1 MAISRRSTQQIGR
14 VPSFMIGAIAA
25 VALAACSSSGN
36 GSATGASTT
45 PAGQS
50 SPASSAAVGQAAA
63 AKALYTQLMGAPT
76 LGLSVPLTTK
86 PPAGKKV
93 YWLAGN
99 VEVINQLTS
108 AVQAATT
115 ALGWDYHSI
124 SYTYGDPQST
134 SGAIQQAVAAHA
146 DYIVISGASV
156 AAMGQGLQ
164 EAKAAHIPV
173 FDMSGQEAPEGSG
186 NGVYSDPISL
196 DGVTKGSEALIDFA
210 IAQSNADAHI
220 LYVNYTDSPTLAATE
235 TAVKKSLPQLCSACS
250 ITDVDVTSSALGDG
264 SIPGLVVSALQ
275 RDPSINYVFFA
286 FDSVFTGVPQAV
298 EAAGLS
304 GRVKLIGYELSAAEV
319 AALQGGSLAAGVP
332 LPEGEMAWAALDEAA
347 RYSEGMNLDWPAHQ
361 ELSLT
366 LWTPKNV
373 PSTLK
378 GEWQGIDGYQNQFKQ
393 LWRVG

>member
-1 MAISRRSTQQIGR
+1 
-14 VPSFMIGAIAA
+14 MIGAIAA
-25 VALAACSSSGN
+25 VTLAACSSSADG
-36 GSATGASTT
+36 GATGASTT
-45 PAGQS
+45 PVGQS
-50 SPASSAAVGQAAA
+50 SPANAAAAGQAAA
-63 AKALYTQLMGAPT
+63 AKALYTKLMGTPT
-76 LGLSVPLTTK
+76 LGLSVPLKTK
-86 PPAGKKV
+86 PPADKQV

-99 VEVINQLTS
+99 VEVINQLTT

-134 SGAIQQAVAAHA
+134 SGAIEQAVAAHA
-146 DYIVISGASV
+146 DYIVISGSSI

-186 NGVYSDPISL
+186 NGVYADPISL
-196 DGVTKGSEALIDFA
+196 DGVTEGSQAVIDFA

-250 ITDVDVTSSALGDG
+250 ITDVDVSSSALGDG

-286 FDSVFTGVPQAV
+286 FSSVFTGVPEAIQ
-298 EAAGLS
+298 AAGLS
-304 GRVKLIGYELSAAEV
+304 GQVKLIGYQLSAEEV
-319 AALQGGSLAAGVP
+319 AALQDGSLAAGVP
-332 LPEGEMAWAALDEAA
+332 LPQGEMAWATLDEAA

-366 LWTPKNV
+366 LWTPQNV

-378 GEWQGIDGYQNQFKQ
+378 GEWLGINGYQNQFKQ
-393 LWRVG
+393 LWHVG

>member
-1 MAISRRSTQQIGR
+1 
-14 VPSFMIGAIAA
+14 MIGAVAA
-25 VALAACSSSGN
+25 VTLAACSSGGN
-36 GSATGASTT
+36 GGATGASTT

-50 SPASSAAVGQAAA
+50 SPASAAAAGQAAA
-63 AKALYTQLMGAPT
+63 AKALYTQLMGTPT
-76 LGLSVPLTTK
+76 LGLSVPLKTK
-86 PPAGKKV
+86 PPAGKQV

-99 VEVINQLTS
+99 VEVINQLTT

-134 SGAIQQAVAAHA
+134 SGAIEQAVAAHA
-146 DYIVISGASV
+146 DYIVISGSSV

-164 EAKAAHIPV
+164 QAKAAHIPV

-196 DGVTKGSEALIDFA
+196 AGVTKGSQAVIDFA

-235 TAVKKSLPQLCSACS
+235 TAIKKSLPQLCSACS
-250 ITDVDVTSSALGDG
+250 LTDVDVTSSALGDG

-286 FDSVFTGVPQAV
+286 FDSVFTGVPEAV

-366 LWTPKNV
+366 LWTPQNV

-378 GEWQGIDGYQNQFKQ
+378 GEWQGINGYQNQFKQ
-393 LWRVG
+393 LWHVG